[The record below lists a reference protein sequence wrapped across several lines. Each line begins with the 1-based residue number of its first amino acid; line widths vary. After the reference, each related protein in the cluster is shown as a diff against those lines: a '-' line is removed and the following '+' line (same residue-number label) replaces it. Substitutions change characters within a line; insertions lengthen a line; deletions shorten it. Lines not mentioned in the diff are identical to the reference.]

1 MKDNVNKATNL
12 LDHHL
17 TFISK
22 KTFIDS
28 TCSILMCPLYVISI
42 QHGQAAN
49 VIKRFESFTLKYIHG
64 FNFTLL
70 PSIYIL
76 NSLIYEIYMR
86 DFVIDILNSYDVD
99 EASHFVVNVIHVLI
113 WLLQTL
119 CILQQVHTNYIN
131 HARWHQS
138 MFVLVYEQTGV
149 PGGNPP
155 TRLGTTWLSYMRRRV
170 SNQSYHFASRT
181 V

>member
-1 MKDNVNKATNL
+1 
-12 LDHHL
+12 
-17 TFISK
+17 
-22 KTFIDS
+22 
-28 TCSILMCPLYVISI
+28 MCPLYVISI

-113 WLLQTL
+113 
-119 CILQQVHTNYIN
+119 
-131 HARWHQS
+131 
-138 MFVLVYEQTGV
+138 
-149 PGGNPP
+149 
-155 TRLGTTWLSYMRRRV
+155 
-170 SNQSYHFASRT
+170 
-181 V
+181 